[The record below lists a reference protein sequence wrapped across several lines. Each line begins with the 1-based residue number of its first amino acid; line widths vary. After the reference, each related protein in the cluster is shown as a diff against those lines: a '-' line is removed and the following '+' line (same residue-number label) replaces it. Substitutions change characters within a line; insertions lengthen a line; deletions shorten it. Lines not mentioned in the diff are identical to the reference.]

1 MVIQYTKDTNEIQMV
16 VTGWQIILNPIL
28 ALFNI
33 AIVTCIDDKTRRIV
47 KLNKIHWGQLF
58 INRWNIIGNYE
69 MYYHLIKCLG
79 WV

>member
-1 MVIQYTKDTNEIQMV
+1 MVIQYTNDTNEIQTV

-33 AIVTCIDDKTRRIV
+33 ALVTCIDDKTRRVV

-58 INRWNIIGNYE
+58 TNRWNIIGNYK
-69 MYYHLIKCLG
+69 MYYYLIRCFG

>member
-1 MVIQYTKDTNEIQMV
+1 MVIEYANDTNEVQMV
-16 VTGWQIILNPIL
+16 ITGWQIALNPIL

-33 AIVTCIDDKTRRIV
+33 AIVTCIDDKTERIV

-58 INRWNIIGNYE
+58 TNRWDVIGNYK
-69 MYYHLIKCLG
+69 MYYHLIKYFG